1 MAESSPTAAV
11 PHVNL
16 TFVQLPRGEIASAN
30 EHLREAV
37 RLAPGNPRAQAGLG
51 LTETLLGHLDVGLRH
66 GLRARELAPDS
77 ADVLASLGALYLAR
91 GEPAR
96 AVPELSA
103 SLRFKPNQVHAALNL
118 ALAWLEPEAAEDQL
132 EATLV
137 LVRLIS
143 PGLPLADRTTAEIAA
158 GRDSARSRAARAR
171 YVARLQ
177 AGGQLSPAL
186 AADLDRA
193 ERRLGKVSV
202 AYPEPIVS
210 PPGRMIIGG
219 DVGPGAVASRTRRS
233 SAAPR
238 SVFCSVTAS
247 MTPIRSPRRT
257 SRRWRGTAGCRQG
270 CGPGTAYR
278 RRNPSGA

>member
-1 MAESSPTAAV
+1 M
-11 PHVNL
+11 
-16 TFVQLPRGEIASAN
+16 
-30 EHLREAV
+30 HLSEAV

-103 SLRFKPNQVHAALNL
+103 SLRVKPNQVHAALNL
-118 ALAWLEPEAAEDQL
+118 ALAWLDQPEAAEAQL
-132 EATLV
+132 ERALV

-143 PGLPLADRTTAEIAA
+143 PGLPLADRITAEVAA
-158 GRDSARSRAARAR
+158 GRDSARSRAAWAR

-177 AGGQLSPAL
+177 AGGQLSPTL
-186 AADLDRA
+186 AADLDHA

-210 PPGRMIIGG
+210 PPGR
-219 DVGPGAVASRTRRS
+219 
-233 SAAPR
+233 
-238 SVFCSVTAS
+238 
-247 MTPIRSPRRT
+247 
-257 SRRWRGTAGCRQG
+257 
-270 CGPGTAYR
+270 
-278 RRNPSGA
+278 